1 MFDDNMVAEVIFYVI
16 VVFLCVDFL
25 IERILESLN
34 RSAMSP
40 RLPESLRGIY
50 DEREY
55 SRFQN
60 YKRENDRFGLLS
72 SSFSFLVTLIFLCA
86 GGFGWYNAWITGITD
101 SVLWQTLLFM
111 GGLALI
117 SGLIGLPF
125 DWYATFHIEEKYGF
139 NKTTPKIYLADLIKG
154 MLVSAVVGG
163 VLLAAIVG
171 FYIWIGDRF
180 WLYAWGLITVFSV
193 FMSMFY
199 SQLIVPLFNK
209 QTPLENGV
217 LRDKIQAFALKAG
230 FKLDNIYVIDGSKR
244 STKANAYFTGL
255 GPKKRIVLYD
265 TLIQDLT
272 GDEIVAVLAHEVG
285 HYKKRHT
292 LQFMAASVL
301 QTGFILWLF
310 SLCVNQPAL
319 SEALGG
325 DGNYFQLGLV
335 AFVLLYSPV
344 GMVLGLFMNMWSRK
358 NEYEAD
364 AYAATQGQGEALVTG
379 LKKISVK
386 SLSNLTPHPAYEWVY
401 YSHPS
406 LLKRIGAI
414 RQEEI

>member
-1 MFDDNMVAEVIFYVI
+1 
-16 VVFLCVDFL
+16 
-25 IERILESLN
+25 
-34 RSAMSP
+34 MSP

-117 SGLIGLPF
+117 SGLIDLPF

-171 FYIWIGDRF
+171 FYIWMGDRF

-301 QTGFILWLF
+301 QTGFMLWLF

-325 DGNYFQLGLV
+325 DRNYFQLGLV

-344 GMVLGLFMNMWSRK
+344 GMILGLFMNMWSRK

-364 AYAATQGQGEALVTG
+364 AYAAAQGQGEALVTG